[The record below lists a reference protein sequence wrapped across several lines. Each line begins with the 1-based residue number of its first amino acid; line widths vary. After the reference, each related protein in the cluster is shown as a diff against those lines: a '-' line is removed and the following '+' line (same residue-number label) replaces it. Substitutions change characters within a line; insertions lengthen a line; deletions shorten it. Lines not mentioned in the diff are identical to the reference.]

1 MAVAELEKFKN
12 ICNRIALNIP
22 AGCQWGWDDK
32 FGHALVV
39 FDKEDLELI
48 LLPVALE
55 FEQKWDFATIDGS
68 AAMISEFVHSGF
80 GLMPGQDFFI
90 AQDAEHRDL
99 ILYATCWPWGD
110 GDNFSLRVGIFCSQ
124 RDTLDSRQIRDC
136 LTAWLPIAAS
146 DTPP

>member
-1 MAVAELEKFKN
+1 MTVTELEKFKT
-12 ICNRIALNIP
+12 ICHRIALNIP
-22 AGCQWGWDDK
+22 AGCQWAWDDK
-32 FGHALVV
+32 FRHALVV

-48 LLPVALE
+48 LLPIALE

-90 AQDAEHRDL
+90 AQDTEHRDL

-110 GDNFSLRVGIFCSQ
+110 GDNFSLRIGIFCSQ
-124 RDTLDSRQIRDC
+124 RDLLNSSQIRDH
-136 LTAWLPIAAS
+136 LTEWLPIVTDDAS
-146 DTPP
+146 